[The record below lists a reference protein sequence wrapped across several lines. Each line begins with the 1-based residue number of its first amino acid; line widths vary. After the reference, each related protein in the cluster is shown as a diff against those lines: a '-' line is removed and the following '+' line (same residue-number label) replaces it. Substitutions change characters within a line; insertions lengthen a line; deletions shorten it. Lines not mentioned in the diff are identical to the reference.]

1 VARDEK
7 SLKFKRVQEA
17 ARKDIERAFG
27 VLQVSGVVLHFA
39 DVAALFENGTRRTT
53 PLLLALLMIV

>member
-1 VARDEK
+1 MDEK

-27 VLQVSGVVLHFA
+27 VLQDIERAFV
-39 DVAALFENGTRRTT
+39 
-53 PLLLALLMIV
+53 